1 MPRLIVDSDGRLSIP
16 PEIIKKR
23 GLQPGDE
30 LALVESADG
39 MLVYEGGV
47 DRKTLEWWAGLSE
60 EKRPDAAAEARR
72 YEALSEEER
81 ESLWS
86 ESVESPDGGRE
97 EDELDPTANP
107 TISSLPTIRK
117 NRIRLKAGSRP

>member
-1 MPRLIVDSDGRLSIP
+1 VTNWSIGQEPRFEEYTMTRLIVDSDGRLSIP

-30 LALVESADG
+30 LALVVSADG

-47 DRKTLEWWAGLSE
+47 DQKTLEWWTGLSE
-60 EKRPDAAAEARR
+60 EKRLDAAAEARR
-72 YEALSEEER
+72 YEALSEEGR

-97 EDELDPTANP
+97 EDELDPAA
-107 TISSLPTIRK
+107 R
-117 NRIRLKAGSRP
+117 